1 MELCASHQALLAWT
15 MEHFSLS
22 FTRSRHGH
30 LTPKTCYSH
39 CTSPS
44 ILCIVNL
51 SLSLHYRTLSISAAP
66 LDPQS
71 LVRVRGLQ
79 KHSSSCQ
86 GSRRRFA

>member
-71 LVRVRGLQ
+71 LVRVRGL
-79 KHSSSCQ
+79 
-86 GSRRRFA
+86 